1 MSPPSAVPTTVHN
14 ITFYSATE
22 VADLAGVTRQ
32 TLWRWKKSGCVPAGR
47 RYRGREL
54 LFTLEEVE
62 SVYAHA
68 HRLEPE
74 DAAGRLADQ
83 LDLFSSRTP

>member
-1 MSPPSAVPTTVHN
+1 MPTIVHD
-14 ITFYSATE
+14 TSFYTATE
-22 VADLAGVTRQ
+22 VAGLAGVTRQ
-32 TLWRWKKSGCVPAGR
+32 TLWRWKKTGHIPAGR

-54 LFTLEEVE
+54 LFTLDEVE
-62 SVYAHA
+62 VVYAHA

-83 LDLFSSRTP
+83 LDLFASRTP